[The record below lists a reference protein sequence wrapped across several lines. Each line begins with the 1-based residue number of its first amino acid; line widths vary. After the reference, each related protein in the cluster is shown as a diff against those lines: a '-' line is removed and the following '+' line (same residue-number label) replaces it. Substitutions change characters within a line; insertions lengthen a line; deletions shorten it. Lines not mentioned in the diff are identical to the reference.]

1 MTLALHLKAGVSPL
15 LHLPSVSGC
24 RPRPQRQ
31 GVEEE
36 GADDCQDD
44 VSVGS
49 FHKADDV
56 ACGVEVPSL
65 LLSPADFC
73 CLAVYHVP
81 YGIGTVDA
89 VPRRTKN

>member
-1 MTLALHLKAGVSPL
+1 M
-15 LHLPSVSGC
+15 
-24 RPRPQRQ
+24 
-31 GVEEE
+31 EEE

-49 FHKADDV
+49 FHKINDV

-65 LLSPADFC
+65 LLSPADFS
-73 CLAVYHVP
+73 CLAVYDVAS
-81 YGIGTVDA
+81 GIGTVDA